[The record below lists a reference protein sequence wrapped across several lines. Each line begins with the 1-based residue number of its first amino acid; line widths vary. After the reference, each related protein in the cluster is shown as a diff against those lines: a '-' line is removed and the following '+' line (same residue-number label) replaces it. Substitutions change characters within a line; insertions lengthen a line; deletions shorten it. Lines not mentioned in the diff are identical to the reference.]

1 MLLNNQ
7 VKQSPIIGLAGM
19 GGGIASYVFLSAGG
33 AYEIARSL
41 RFDSGSSAYLSKTL
55 STGNRKTWTISTWF
69 KRSKLTSDNCIFNV
83 SNSGNTEYAYLSF
96 NSSSQLV
103 AESYNGSAYQFSFT
117 TTEVF
122 RDPSAWYHIVLSC
135 DMTQATATERV
146 KLYVNGRQISIAFS
160 QSGTQNQDTIVN
172 TGSGYTHRFGSL
184 YGTTW
189 YYGGYLADVWFI
201 DGQALEP
208 TAFGKFDAT
217 TGVWN
222 PKSYTGAKSGNSF
235 HLPFSDNTSTTTL
248 GYDDSGNNNNWTL
261 NGFSASNQGYVGA
274 IDSSNNWSR
283 AFDGDAT
290 TTWVQSFYSS
300 SYTETKFIFD
310 TPLSWS
316 SKIRVKALNYSG
328 GGGMKIN
335 DTDVTASITSNGT
348 NNWNDLTSALGS
360 SGSIASITVYQE
372 NTNYIRLFAV
382 ELDDTIVTSV
392 SGTTS
397 LYGVSNDS
405 LLDSPSNDTDTG
417 TGIGGEI
424 TGNYATLNPLSAA
437 VNVTLSNGNLDAN
450 QGSSTPCVAQT
461 TIGMSSGKWYC
472 EFVQV
477 SASAG
482 SQIFGL
488 NRASDVPSSQ
498 SLPYYGYF
506 GFNGKK
512 VEDGTQTTYGTTW
525 GNGDVVGVAF
535 DADNGTLA
543 FYVNGVSQGTAFT
556 GLTAGGPYFFAAGS
570 SGATIVWYANFG
582 QRDFAY
588 DAPTGFKALNTA
600 ALPTPAIEVPSDYV
614 GISTWTGDG
623 TNNRKITT
631 TFSPDFVW
639 AKFRNQ
645 GYSHGLYDT
654 VRGDNKRLV
663 SNSDGA
669 EQTVALGMESDGFV
683 VEGSSSYND
692 NNDLFVAWT
701 WKAGGAP
708 TTDNVAGAGNVP
720 TAGSVKINGANS
732 TAALAGSIP
741 ATRLSVNTT
750 SGFSIV
756 SFTGNGTSGATVGH
770 SLGVAPDV
778 YIIKNRSNSADWI
791 VYTTAIDGSLD
802 YFYFVASG
810 TAKQNSGLSAPTSSV
825 FSIGSSS
832 NENTSSDNYIAY
844 CWSEVEG
851 YSKIGKYTGSGNSDG
866 PFIYCGFKPK
876 WVWFYQLAGTTGYW
890 IAQDVERD
898 PYNPSD
904 SRLFTNSS
912 AAEASSSGYNLD
924 IVSNGFKIRN
934 THGDSNASST
944 DYFFMAFAESPFS
957 TQARAR

>member
-19 GGGIASYVFLSAGG
+19 GGGISSYVFLSADGT
-33 AYEIARSL
+33 YEIARSL
-41 RFDSGSSAYLSKTL
+41 RFDSSSSAYLSRTP
-55 STGNRKTWTISTWF
+55 SAGNRKTWTWAGWV
-69 KRSKLTSDNCIFNV
+69 KRSVLSEGGANAKGLLSVHDGISD
-83 SNSGNTEYAYLSF
+83 SDYLEFRFIDNRINLAGYS
-96 NSSSQLV
+96 
-103 AESYNGSAYQFSFT
+103 T
-117 TTEVF
+117 VF
-122 RDPSAWYHIVLSC
+122 RRTTPLYRDVSAWFHIVLAVDTTNS
-135 DMTQATATERV
+135 TADDRI
-146 KLYVNGRQISIAFS
+146 KIYVNGEQVTDFNLANNPSPDADLAVNKAASHTIGS
-160 QSGTQNQDTIVN
+160 QGTAAYFD
-172 TGSGYTHRFGSL
+172 
-184 YGTTW
+184 
-189 YYGGYLADVWFI
+189 GYLADVWFI

-208 TAFGKFDAT
+208 TSFGEFDAT

-222 PKSYTGAKSGNSF
+222 PKRYTGAKSGNSF

-261 NGFSASNQGYVGA
+261 NNFSVAAGA
-274 IDSSNNWSR
+274 
-283 AFDGDAT
+283 G
-290 TTWVQSFYSS
+290 
-300 SYTETKFIFD
+300 
-310 TPLSWS
+310 
-316 SKIRVKALNYSG
+316 
-328 GGGMKIN
+328 
-335 DTDVTASITSNGT
+335 
-348 NNWNDLTSALGS
+348 
-360 SGSIASITVYQE
+360 
-372 NTNYIRLFAV
+372 
-382 ELDDTIVTSV
+382 
-392 SGTTS
+392 
-397 LYGVSNDS
+397 NDS

-424 TGNYATLNPLSAA
+424 TGNYATFNA
-437 VNVTLSNGNLDAN
+437 VDKSTNITLSNGNLDVAATTSYAN
-450 QGSSTPCVAQT
+450 VRATLYLT
-461 TIGMSSGKWYC
+461 SGKWYWELTC
-472 EFVQV
+472 PTII
-477 SASAG
+477 S
-482 SQIFGL
+482 
-488 NRASDVPSSQ
+488 
-498 SLPYYGYF
+498 
-506 GFNGKK
+506 
-512 VEDGTQTTYGTTW
+512 GTGAVTL
-525 GNGDVVGVAF
+525 GVASSSLDLTADLRQPGTYSYWNGGRMYAESTLLTSNSTYTGGDIIGF
-535 DADNGTLA
+535 ALDQDANTLSV
-543 FYVNGVSQGTAFT
+543 YKNGVLQT
-556 GLTAGGPYFFAAGS
+556 GS
-570 SGATIVWYANFG
+570 SFSGLPTSVTPVAGFYGPEISGVLIANFG

-588 DAPTGFKALNTA
+588 TAPTGFKALNTA

-692 NNDLFVAWT
+692 NNDLFVAWC

-770 SLGVAPDV
+770 SLGAAPDV